1 MALTHKKEIGNF
13 GEDVACKH
21 LKQKGFRIIERNLHI
36 SRDEIDI
43 IAENREL
50 IIFVEVK
57 TRSTEGADAGNYGS
71 AGRAVNH
78 KKRHD
83 TLRAARAYLARY
95 NGGKQP
101 RIDVIEVYLSRSPLG
116 VFKPRV
122 IQVNH
127 IENAFDA
134 SGNIS

>member
-1 MALTHKKEIGNF
+1 MALTLKKEIGNF

-36 SRDEIDI
+36 SHDEIDI

-57 TRSTEGADAGNYGS
+57 TRSTDGADCGNYGS
-71 AGRAVNH
+71 AGRAVNY

-83 TLRAARAYLARY
+83 TLRAANAYLARF
-95 NGGKQP
+95 GTEKQP
-101 RIDVIEVYLSRSPLG
+101 RLDVIEVYLSRSPLG
-116 VFKPRV
+116 MFKPKV
-122 IQVNH
+122 IRINH
-127 IENAFDA
+127 IENAYDA
-134 SGNIS
+134 SGNIC